1 MIDTKN
7 HFSDESLESMRAKID
22 AIDSEILS
30 LIEARER
37 CAIQIWSIKK
47 HLSHPPVYYVPEREQ
62 AILSRIEKTYQG
74 HFSPDMIRSIF
85 EIIILNCRL
94 LQK

>member
-1 MIDTKN
+1 MMDTKN
-7 HFSDESLESMRAKID
+7 PFSNESIESIRAKID

-37 CAIQIWSIKK
+37 CVIQIGNIKK
-47 HLSHPPVYYVPEREQ
+47 HLSDPPVYYVPEREQ

-74 HFSPDMIRSIF
+74 HFSSDVIRSIF
-85 EIIILNCRL
+85 QIIILNCRL
-94 LQK
+94 LQQ